1 MANLLIVDDEKSICE
16 MLDIAFRKAGHQAE
30 TVTSVA
36 GALQKL
42 QSRIYDVVIAD
53 IKMPQSSGLELL
65 RHIRDTQPDSQ
76 VILITAFGTT
86 GTAHQAG
93 QLGAFAYLEK
103 SH

>member
-53 IKMPQSSGLELL
+53 IKMPQSS
-65 RHIRDTQPDSQ
+65 
-76 VILITAFGTT
+76 
-86 GTAHQAG
+86 
-93 QLGAFAYLEK
+93 
-103 SH
+103 